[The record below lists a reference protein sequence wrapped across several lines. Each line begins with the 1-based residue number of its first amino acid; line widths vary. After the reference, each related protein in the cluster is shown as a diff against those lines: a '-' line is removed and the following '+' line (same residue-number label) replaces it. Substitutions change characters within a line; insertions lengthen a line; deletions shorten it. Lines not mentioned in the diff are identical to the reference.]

1 MKKIINKLSGYIFGI
16 DLDSNLTEYIEKNKK
31 ITDCKLLNIKKENNN
46 ITGNNSYEE
55 FIKIKDIKK
64 LFKKKKADYTI
75 CDICEIKKYLNTF
88 IKDSLI
94 ITNDKIYFYG
104 SINYDYLF
112 LEKLYKVYNLDT
124 KITINDNEFILMVD
138 KEKYKK
144 SILKNIKV
152 KVLVICN
159 SIMSILD
166 DLLT

>member
-1 MKKIINKLSGYIFGI
+1 MKKIINELSGYIFGI

-94 ITNDKIYFYG
+94 ITNNKIYFYS
-104 SINYDYLF
+104 SINHD
-112 LEKLYKVYNLDT
+112 
-124 KITINDNEFILMVD
+124 
-138 KEKYKK
+138 
-144 SILKNIKV
+144 
-152 KVLVICN
+152 
-159 SIMSILD
+159 
-166 DLLT
+166 